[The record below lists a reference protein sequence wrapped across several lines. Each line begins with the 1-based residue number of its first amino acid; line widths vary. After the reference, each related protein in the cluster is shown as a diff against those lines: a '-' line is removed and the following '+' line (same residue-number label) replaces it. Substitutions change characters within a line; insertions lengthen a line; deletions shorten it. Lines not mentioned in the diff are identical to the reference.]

1 MRVVKALVL
10 FMGVLIVIGIGLVAY
25 GLSLDKKA
33 KDQDGASGV
42 QTPSVPVAGS
52 EPTSEVAP
60 NPTALSI
67 PAFGDIKIKIEPG
80 ELLVGYTLQG
90 TQAIL
95 HIENPDGMGARL
107 VIVSLVDKKVI
118 GRVLLEATG
127 Q

>member
-25 GLSLDKKA
+25 GLSLDKNA
-33 KDQDGASGV
+33 KDENVSNVMPAPV
-42 QTPSVPVAGS
+42 VPVGGENAAEDIQTMS
-52 EPTSEVAP
+52 VT
-60 NPTALSI
+60 SI

-80 ELLVGYTLQG
+80 ELLVGYSVQG

-95 HIENPDGMGARL
+95 QIEDPNGMGARL
-107 VIVSLVDKKVI
+107 VVVSLTDKKVI
-118 GRVLLEATG
+118 GRILLEPDA

>member
-25 GLSLDKKA
+25 GLSLDKNA
-33 KDQDGASGV
+33 KDENVSNVMPAPVVPIAGENAAEGI
-42 QTPSVPVAGS
+42 QTLSV
-52 EPTSEVAP
+52 T
-60 NPTALSI
+60 SI

-80 ELLVGYTLQG
+80 ELLVGYSVQG

-95 HIENPDGMGARL
+95 QIEDPNGMGARL
-107 VIVSLVDKKVI
+107 VVVSLTDKKVI
-118 GRVLLEATG
+118 GRILLEPDA

>member
-25 GLSLDKKA
+25 GLSLDKNA
-33 KDQDGASGV
+33 KDENVSNVMPAPVVPIAGENAAEGI
-42 QTPSVPVAGS
+42 QTLSV
-52 EPTSEVAP
+52 T
-60 NPTALSI
+60 SI

-80 ELLVGYTLQG
+80 ELLVGYSVQS

-95 HIENPDGMGARL
+95 QIEDPNGMGARL
-107 VIVSLVDKKVI
+107 VVVSLTDKKVI
-118 GRVLLEATG
+118 GRILLEPDA